1 MKCDRCRIDVPYKGI
16 AYCAACRGMCHI
28 CSLPAKPS
36 SGLCEVHEP
45 VYAHTQKGW
54 TLRGN
59 PGAPLPPPVWK
70 NGKLSGLDIPTQPEP
85 VCRSC
90 FTEITASENMQIL
103 AGPHHGPVHTRCWV
117 RYCEE
122 GAAAFFAVLAEI
134 CETWARALHIEE
146 EQLAEEFG
154 EHYGKSSPIVP
165 WNAPHR
171 YPIEPYDWRAMARL
185 PPRRT

>member
-1 MKCDRCRIDVPYKGI
+1 MPSSGLGYYYNGI
-16 AYCAACRGMCHI
+16 AYCPDCCGMCYV
-28 CSLPAKPS
+28 CSLPAEFS

-45 VYAHTQKGW
+45 VYAHTPRGW
-54 TLRGN
+54 SLRGN
-59 PGAPLPPPVWK
+59 PGTTLPPPVWK
-70 NGKLSGLDIPTQPEP
+70 NGKLSGLDIPTQPDP

-103 AGPHHGPVHTRCWV
+103 ASPHHGQVHTRCWP

-122 GAAAFFAVLAEI
+122 GATAFFAVLSEI
-134 CETWARALHIEE
+134 CETWARALLVEE